1 MIIPRPI
8 YLDRL
13 ISAKGNRMIKII
25 SGIRRCGKS
34 FMLFELFHEYLNS
47 IGVDEEHIIEIAL
60 DDRSNIAYRDPD
72 KILQYIKSRIVDKEN
87 YYVLLDEVQ
96 LMDDFVDVLN
106 SLQHIRNVDTYV
118 TGSNSR
124 FLSKDIVTE
133 FRGRGQDIHMY
144 PLSFSEYYNAIGGD
158 ISTCWRNY
166 YTYGGLPQ
174 TLLLA
179 DDKSKRD
186 YLTHLAETV
195 FIADVIERQKIRN
208 KAELEELFKI
218 LASSIGSPCNPTK
231 LSNTFKSVKN
241 VTISNKTISNY
252 INHLADAFLI
262 EKALRYNIKGK
273 KYINTL
279 AKYYFSDIG
288 LRNALLGFRQME
300 QTHIMENIIYN
311 ELIYRG
317 YSVDVGVVEIVASD
331 NNGHSTRK
339 QLEVDFVV
347 NDSDQRYYIQSAYAI
362 PDDEK
367 MRQETASLRNI
378 KDTFKRIIVV
388 KDDITPYHN
397 EQGYLIIGLFDFLI
411 SPKMPD

>member
-1 MIIPRPI
+1 
-8 YLDRL
+8 
-13 ISAKGNRMIKII
+13 
-25 SGIRRCGKS
+25 
-34 FMLFELFHEYLNS
+34 
-47 IGVDEEHIIEIAL
+47 
-60 DDRSNIAYRDPD
+60 
-72 KILQYIKSRIVDKEN
+72 
-87 YYVLLDEVQ
+87 LLV
-96 LMDDFVDVLN
+96 
-106 SLQHIRNVDTYV
+106 
-118 TGSNSR
+118 
-124 FLSKDIVTE
+124 
-133 FRGRGQDIHMY
+133 
-144 PLSFSEYYNAIGGD
+144 
-158 ISTCWRNY
+158 
-166 YTYGGLPQ
+166 
-174 TLLLA
+174 

-231 LSNTFKSVKN
+231 LSNTFKSGKN

-279 AKYYFSDIG
+279 AKYYFTDIG

-317 YSVDVGVVEIVASD
+317 YSVDVGVVEIVTSD